1 MQPSRIQPDPNGAKS
16 RHRKGRI
23 CSPSSF
29 SEQPQPQKTISEL
42 FASSKHKST
51 DQIAVSS
58 RKRQKTEHVGSTE
71 DISSVQIGIIKP
83 ENMYTFSSSSP
94 PRNGIIELTNSPS
107 ASPRKSSIS
116 QRRPTNFGPHSGTK
130 KLVVK
135 NFRTTSNANPDR
147 YYNNVCSQLDNALSA
162 IFRHEKI
169 SLEEL
174 YRGVENI
181 CRQDRA
187 PALFLKLYERCQ
199 THAVAD
205 FGAPLV
211 EAAANGTCI
220 GDLLRAV
227 LKAWATWKDEL
238 VRTACALL
246 GNLYRADGFRLLYAR
261 FTITWTAHTFYTHL
275 RSHL

>member
-1 MQPSRIQPDPNGAKS
+1 MQPSRVQSDHNGAKS
-16 RHRKGRI
+16 RRHKSRI
-23 CSPSSF
+23 CSPSSS
-29 SEQPQPQKTISEL
+29 SEPFQSQKTISEL
-42 FASSKHKST
+42 FASSKHKTT
-51 DQIAVSS
+51 DETAVSP
-58 RKRQKTEHVGSTE
+58 RKRQKREHVDSTE
-71 DISSVQIGIIKP
+71 DISSIQFGIIKP

-94 PRNGIIELTNSPS
+94 SKNDVIDLTKSPI

-116 QRRPTNFGPHSGTK
+116 QRHPTNFGSHSGTK

-174 YRGVENI
+174 YRGVENV

-187 PALFLKLYERCQ
+187 PALYLKLKERCKI
-199 THAVAD
+199 HAAVD
-205 FGAPLV
+205 LGAPLV
-211 EAAANGTCI
+211 EAATDGT
-220 GDLLRAV
+220 GTVDLLRAV

-238 VRTACALL
+238 VRTACAFFQQVIQ
-246 GNLYRADGFRLLYAR
+246 G
-261 FTITWTAHTFYTHL
+261 
-275 RSHL
+275 